1 MAAIMMYY
9 VSRYDTFTYLAAV
22 LGVGGKG
29 GVGDVE
35 LRHGAAELGQ
45 LQLRLE
51 RRQLR
56 ELLPSRVLARPQLV
70 LQQHLLDGLPHLQQE
85 VSIVIVIV
93 SVTSNLDRQTASSR

>member
-1 MAAIMMYY
+1 MI
-9 VSRYDTFTYLAAV
+9 VWQLWSTYLAAV
-22 LGVGGKG
+22 LGVGGEG

-51 RRQLR
+51 WRQLR

-85 VSIVIVIV
+85 VSIVIVTV
-93 SVTSNLDRQTASSR
+93 SAGNKQSRQADSQL

>member
-1 MAAIMMYY
+1 MI
-9 VSRYDTFTYLAAV
+9 VWQFWCTYLAAV
-22 LGVGGKG
+22 LGVGGEG

-45 LQLRLE
+45 LQLWLE

-56 ELLPSRVLARPQLV
+56 ELLPSRVLARPKLV

>member
-1 MAAIMMYY
+1 MI
-9 VSRYDTFTYLAAV
+9 VWQFWCTYLAAV
-22 LGVGGKG
+22 LGVGGEG

-56 ELLPSRVLARPQLV
+56 ELLPSRVLARPKLV

>member
-1 MAAIMMYY
+1 MI
-9 VSRYDTFTYLAAV
+9 VWQLWSTYLAAV
-22 LGVGGKG
+22 LGVCGEG